1 MGASRDHAL
10 RTTVRHHRSRPTSQ
24 RCFSRT
30 TNFTSKTVKTSLEPD
45 GHACSQPFR
54 MFDDR
59 TTICNRR
66 RKRLFAV
73 HVSNSG
79 LQQVI
84 DDPQVGWTKGCDDRN
99 TLVSGPHQLR
109 DCVIDI

>member
-10 RTTVRHHRSRPTSQ
+10 RTTVRDHRSRLTSQ
-24 RCFSRT
+24 RCFSRA
-30 TNFTSKTVKTSLEPD
+30 TNFTSKTVESSLKPD

-54 MFDDR
+54 MVNDR

-66 RKRLFAV
+66 RKRFFAV

-79 LQQVI
+79 LQQAI
-84 DDPQVGWTKGCDDRN
+84 DDPQVGWTKGCNDRN
-99 TLVSGPHQLR
+99 TLVSGPHQFR
-109 DCVIDI
+109 NRVIDI